1 MEECVFIIN
10 SPRVNKATWML
21 LSDDTKTLYRDF
33 SSLIP
38 TLFLPR
44 AEEEMSLG
52 MRQELECY
60 FLFADTMAPISPDS
74 ATGDGPS
81 FISLLDPRT
90 GKVFFCNRGH
100 TYTAFYG
107 HLILWSYSQLLMIRN
122 GA

>member
-1 MEECVFIIN
+1 MTQSHVTKFHRLVLVGGSEYETIAH
-10 SPRVNKATWML
+10 PDGRMRLHNKLTPTWML

-90 GKVFFCNRGH
+90 GKVF
-100 TYTAFYG
+100 
-107 HLILWSYSQLLMIRN
+107 LQ
-122 GA
+122 